1 MISLGFGGD
10 RKIESGSH
18 VCGVYE
24 NRDQLMDMLVP
35 FVVAGLESR
44 QLCVVVGDDMLMD
57 DVREGLREGGLD
69 PDHYVINEQLLFLT
83 AIEHYYKESRFNVE
97 RLLRALDD
105 LMQLV
110 ASQGFQGARVAGDN
124 TAIMDHVIDSLGDW
138 VQYEARVNVS
148 LRGKPVVALCLYN
161 QMRTPG
167 QVMTTMLKTHPLV
180 VMNGVIHENPF
191 YQEPDALLGAL
202 PGPSEIT

>member
-1 MISLGFGGD
+1 
-10 RKIESGSH
+10 
-18 VCGVYE
+18 
-24 NRDQLMDMLVP
+24 
-35 FVVAGLESR
+35 
-44 QLCVVVGDDMLMD
+44 
-57 DVREGLREGGLD
+57 
-69 PDHYVINEQLLFLT
+69 VIKEQLLFLT
-83 AIEHYYKESRFNVE
+83 SIEHYYKESRFNVD

-110 ASQGFQGARVAGDN
+110 ASQGFRGARVAGDN
-124 TAIMDHVIDSLGDW
+124 TAIMDHVVDSLGDW

-161 QMRTPG
+161 QRRTPG

-180 VMNGVIHENPF
+180 VMNGIIHENPF